1 MIRIKEGD
9 LLRLAS
15 MLGDMGYRVIAPTE
29 ANGVT
34 KFSDFSAGTGIDLDY
49 IRAINTPRDF
59 LLPDGER
66 LYTYR
71 STATVTSYGL
81 KIRFPTVEGPCPV
94 TINAEYSTPSGRI
107 AFFAIHPCHANA
119 IRYLDR
125 VMLSDP
131 ADPYYKARRE
141 RSLIVVLE
149 CEEGDDFCFCVPAG
163 SWKLDDGYCDILVR
177 RSGDEFLLQPKS
189 KAGEEAASKLNAR
202 AEADLLEEKAP
213 KMRSSFSI
221 STSEEMIDRCE
232 SEGLDSCTLCA
243 ACTVTCPTCYCSDI
257 EDRFHLVDP
266 SNVERLRKRMSC
278 QRRCYSMIA
287 GGNLFIKT
295 KEDRYRWRLKHKFPF
310 SSKAFGISGC
320 VGCGNCIAFCPAGID
335 MRRTVGRG
343 FKT

>member
-1 MIRIKEGD
+1 MKVGQ
-9 LLRLAS
+9 LLRLPS
-15 MLGDMGYRVIAPTE
+15 VLSEMGYRVIVPTE
-29 ANGVT
+29 SNGVT
-34 KFSDFSAGTGIDLDY
+34 KFADFATDSGIDLHY
-49 IRAINTPRDF
+49 VRAINAPRDF

-66 LYTYR
+66 LFSYR

-94 TINAEYSTPSGRI
+94 TINAEYTAPSGRI
-107 AFFAIHPCHANA
+107 AFFAIHPCHANS
-119 IRYLDR
+119 IRYLDS

-131 ADPYYKARRE
+131 ADPYYRARRDGM
-141 RSLIVVLE
+141 LTVVME
-149 CEEGDDFCFCVPAG
+149 CEEGDDHCFCVPAE
-163 SWKLDDGYCDILVR
+163 SWELEEGYCDILVR
-177 RSGDEFLLQPKS
+177 RSGDGFLLQPRS
-189 KAGEEAASKLNAR
+189 EAGKKAASRL
-202 AEADLLEEKAP
+202 EAQEELGSIKERPP
-213 KMRSSFSI
+213 KMRTSFRI
-221 STSEEMIDRCE
+221 HASEEDIDRGE
-232 SEGLDSCTLCA
+232 AKGIDSCTLCA

-266 SNVERLRKRMSC
+266 SNVERVRKRMSC

-287 GGNLFIKT
+287 GGNIFLKT

-343 FKT
+343 TNK